1 MKINLKSLKVKIF
14 IFYIASFTMLFGVI
28 LSINYFIF
36 EDFAKDSEVKK
47 AQTIAELI
55 ASNIAVP
62 LQLGLVEEVKGE
74 VYKQADTNK
83 NILEISILQLEGG
96 KTGDKRRG
104 GQSSD
109 SIKVRNPS
117 APNWRNSESGS
128 SPSGRNTNLS
138 SRPSCRW
145 ESALSSARQAASR
158 PALSPS

>member
-1 MKINLKSLKVKIF
+1 MMKINLKSLKVKIF

-74 VYKQADTNK
+74 VYKQAETNK
-83 NILEISILQLEGG
+83 NILEISILELEGG
-96 KTGDKRRG
+96 KKITVSKNNFKKPTDSHFIIKKEIMQMLVNHAVHPVEQLASAAFSKHTTRRCHPLE
-104 GQSSD
+104 QL
-109 SIKVRNPS
+109 NYLP
-117 APNWRNSESGS
+117 
-128 SPSGRNTNLS
+128 
-138 SRPSCRW
+138 
-145 ESALSSARQAASR
+145 
-158 PALSPS
+158 